1 MTLLKTALLIVSLY
15 LSLSSSAQEQDSV
28 VTTFTIDYEADTIYG
43 TNEFTV
49 RYQNGLEVYSLNVQ
63 CNGKS
68 FFDSTMVTT
77 TYDNSGKKIKSVSRS
92 VIQEICEIIPP
103 VTTNYFTFSFEEF
116 ESEKSVQAEPT
127 YFYCPKVSTTTTY
140 YFDEFHTKEFFYIS
154 NADTIHNQDTVYYY
168 PNRLPKTELQYRNGK
183 LLTQIEYSYQYD
195 EQGREIEITT
205 IDNKPYYK
213 VKTIF
218 VVGYVYYDNEKI
230 NSYSYTYKNNS
241 TVKWREF
248 KRIFNDKYQQTGYLL
263 YEDDKLESFGK
274 IKYSKDGHQS
284 ELSVYKGDSTLLS
297 HTQGWWKSGKNK
309 TEYWSVREKQV
320 SEELNGYHY
329 SRIDTL
335 KTKNTIEVRSYNS
348 SHNKK
353 VKKRKSPSLS
363 DCKLTQLV
371 IYDHKKRL
379 LSNSNYD
386 YYTGKLSSV
395 TLITY
400 SK

>member
-1 MTLLKTALLIVSLY
+1 MLQIKSILLIITLF
-15 LSLSSSAQEQDSV
+15 LSLSSIAQEQDSV
-28 VTTFTIDYEADTIYG
+28 VTTYTIDYEADTIYG
-43 TNEFTV
+43 TNEFSV

-68 FFDSTMVTT
+68 FFDSTIVTT
-77 TYDNSGKKIKSVSRS
+77 TYDKNGKKIKSVTRN
-92 VIQEICEIIPP
+92 VIQEICETLPQVEP
-103 VTTNYFTFSFEEF
+103 NYFYFSFEEI
-116 ESEKSVQAEPT
+116 ETDKSVPTEPS
-127 YFYCPKVSTTTTY
+127 YYYCPKVYIITIFY
-140 YFDEFHTKEFFYIS
+140 YEDLEVKEFYYGVE
-154 NADTIHNQDTVYYY
+154 NDTILYQDTIYYY
-168 PNRLPKTELQYRNGK
+168 SNHLPKTELHYENGK
-183 LLTQIEYSYQYD
+183 LLTQKEYTYQYD
-195 EQGREIEITT
+195 EQGREIETT
-205 IDNKPYYK
+205 TTEIKPEFNSQN
-213 VKTIF
+213 VFI
-218 VVGYVYYDNEKI
+218 VGYVYNNKEKL
-230 NSYSYTYKNNS
+230 NSYSYNYAENS

-248 KRIFNDKYQQTGYLL
+248 KRIFNEKYQQTGYLI
-263 YEDDKLESFGK
+263 YEYDKLESFGK

-335 KTKNTIEVRSYNS
+335 KTQNTIEVRSYNS